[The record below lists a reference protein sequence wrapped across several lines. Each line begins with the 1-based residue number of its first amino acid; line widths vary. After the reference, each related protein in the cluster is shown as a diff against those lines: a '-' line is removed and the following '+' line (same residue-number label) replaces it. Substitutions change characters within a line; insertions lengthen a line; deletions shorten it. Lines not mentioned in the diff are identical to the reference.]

1 MTQHKMVKPNI
12 FFVFFSTKQNNLLS
26 EMVSVDSELLSYA
39 FGIVGEYIGYD
50 LFDKLSQRLGLEKL
64 KPAEAGK
71 RKSLMNL
78 EHSTLKRIKS
88 EEEILLP
95 NIEQV
100 ITPPRPVEKKQS
112 AKDIK
117 MAKAASGTKSI
128 SSFFAKK

>member
-1 MTQHKMVKPNI
+1 
-12 FFVFFSTKQNNLLS
+12 
-26 EMVSVDSELLSYA
+26 MVSVDSELLSYA